1 MTKLNCQIFKR
12 SLATFSMHDI
22 QIYCQLGKIKSDQD
36 FPHKHGRHTL
46 NWQGKK
52 QTFSPVSLC
61 DYFAFQYCRWCR
73 CYLNFFYCQ
82 RTPWEWQ
89 SDLIEAL
96 RTACNTSLS
105 QAQQTQTNIQQ
116 PAVSVNMKTYYPTL
130 KSQRCR
136 RPQSE
141 TESDLK
147 HELLL
152 LPFCTLHSL
161 SEHKLCKNKQTK
173 IRKNSISVEAK

>member
-1 MTKLNCQIFKR
+1 MADILWIGRVKSKL
-12 SLATFSMHDI
+12 SLPSHSVIILLFSTADDADVI
-22 QIYCQLGKIKSDQD
+22 LI
-36 FPHKHGRHTL
+36 
-46 NWQGKK
+46 
-52 QTFSPVSLC
+52 
-61 DYFAFQYCRWCR
+61 
-73 CYLNFFYCQ
+73 FFYCQ

-116 PAVSVNMKTYYPTL
+116 PAVSVNMKTHYPTL

-152 LPFCTLHSL
+152 LTFCTLNSL